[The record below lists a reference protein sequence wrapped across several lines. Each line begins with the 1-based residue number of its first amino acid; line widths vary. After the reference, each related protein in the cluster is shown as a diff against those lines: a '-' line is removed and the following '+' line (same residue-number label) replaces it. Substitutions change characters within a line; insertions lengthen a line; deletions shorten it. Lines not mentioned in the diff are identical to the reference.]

1 MPMGLEPVH
10 SVLIGLLLV
19 LGNAFFVA
27 AEYSLIGARRSRI
40 QALAKR
46 GNSSARAVLAALDDV
61 ANYIA
66 GIQIAITMCGIGLG
80 VVAEPAI
87 THWLSGAVG
96 GWLGRPASFAISFVF
111 ATLVLVVVGEL
122 VPKYVTLKNADRTAL
137 LLIRPLRF
145 TVLSLR
151 PLSWVVQRSGA
162 LVLLPFGI
170 KMDRYEA
177 DVISREELML
187 LVASSKSSGVLE
199 QVHAQLLTNAL
210 KLDVLVARDIMVHR
224 LDIQWLPLNLPRE
237 EIVSSLARIPH
248 SRIPVCRDDLDDVVG
263 FVFVHD
269 VIRHLNEPEFSL
281 EKVVRPLIGVPEN
294 LSLNRLIETMR
305 AERTQILIVVD
316 EYGGTSGMVTL
327 EDVVEE
333 VFGELQDQLESE
345 RPPIEWMPAGRVS
358 ARAEVRYDE
367 LASFLGIEPGE
378 ELHTETLATILVNAL
393 GRVPK
398 LGDSVETPLGLLRVE
413 NMARRRITRVSLF
426 PIQGKGSEMSASS
439 A

>member
-1 MPMGLEPVH
+1 MPIGLEPVH

-19 LGNAFFVA
+19 VGNAFFVA
-27 AEYSLIGARRSRI
+27 AEFSLIGARRSRI

-87 THWLSGAVG
+87 AHWLSGSVG
-96 GWLGRPASFAISFVF
+96 GWLGRPASFAISFVL

-137 LLIRPLRF
+137 FLIRPLRF
-145 TVLSLR
+145 TVLLLR

-199 QVHAQLLTNAL
+199 HVHAQLLTNAL

-237 EIVSSLARIPH
+237 EILAGLSRIPH
-248 SRIPVCRDDLDDVVG
+248 SRIPICRDDLDDVVG

-269 VIRHLNEPEFSL
+269 VIRHMNEPDFSL

-305 AERTQILIVVD
+305 AERTQILIVMD
-316 EYGGTSGMVTL
+316 EYGGTSGMLTL

-426 PIQGKGSEMSASS
+426 PIQGQESEVSASS

>member
-1 MPMGLEPVH
+1 MALEPVH

-19 LGNAFFVA
+19 ACNAFFVA

-46 GNSSARAVLAALDDV
+46 GNSAARAVLAALDDV
-61 ANYIA
+61 PNYIA
-66 GIQIAITMCGIGLG
+66 GVQIAITMCGIGLG
-80 VVAEPAI
+80 AVAEPAI
-87 THWLSGAVG
+87 THWLAGAVG
-96 GWLGRPASFAISFVF
+96 GWMGRPASFAISFIF

-122 VPKYVTLKNADRTAL
+122 VPKYVTLNHADRTAL

-145 TVLSLR
+145 AVMVLR
-151 PLSWVVQRSGA
+151 PLSWIVQRSGA
-162 LVLLPFGI
+162 LILVPFGI
-170 KMDRYEA
+170 KMEREEA
-177 DVISREELML
+177 DGISRDELAL
-187 LVASSKSSGVLE
+187 LVASGKTSGALE
-199 QVHAQLLTNAL
+199 KVHAQLLTNAL

-224 LDIQWLPLNLPRE
+224 LDIQWLPVELPRDE
-237 EIVSSLARIPH
+237 VLAGLARIPH
-248 SRIPVCRDDLDDVVG
+248 SRIPVCRYDLDDVVG

-269 VIRHLNEPEFSL
+269 VIRHMHEPDFTL
-281 EKVVRPLIGVPEN
+281 ERVVRPLIGVPEN

-305 AERTQILIVVD
+305 SERTQILIVMD

-378 ELHTETLATILVNAL
+378 VLNTETLATILVNAL

-426 PIQGKGSEMSASS
+426 PIQGKESEVPAGSA
-439 A
+439 